1 MDYYARAHHLR
12 IMPQDHNEQAT
23 SIIELASI
31 PFLLADSDTQSRPI
45 ESSRSSS
52 STDRVSI
59 RVEPLLRPSNSI
71 RSTHIHPLPI
81 DTQLMFIL
89 DPEDDPEVQP
99 TETDHLLGCLHTT
112 TLKCTLSE
120 PRDLLQNER
129 TLLSFS
135 KFSTALFFCA
145 FSVILGFS
153 FTDEQPRLQ
162 HNKTILATVV
172 FSVLI
177 FLALFGLI
185 VALVGYIQTVKRL
198 TQGRIHTIGPHK
210 GVVMACFTAVVVTL
224 IIVNSL
230 LIAERYKG
238 GL

>member
-1 MDYYARAHHLR
+1 MIAHHTET
-12 IMPQDHNEQAT
+12 MPEEHNKDAI
-23 SIIELASI
+23 SAIELSSL
-31 PFLLADSDTQSRPI
+31 PFSHTDPENRIRPI
-45 ESSRSSS
+45 EFSRSPSTTSRGISS
-52 STDRVSI
+52 LQ
-59 RVEPLLRPSNSI
+59 PPLRPSVSI
-71 RSTHIHPLPI
+71 QSTSIHSVPMNTLLI
-81 DTQLMFIL
+81 FTLE
-89 DPEDDPEVQP
+89 PEDNTEVQP
-99 TETDHLLGCLHTT
+99 TEHDHLLGWLPSV
-112 TLKCTLSE
+112 TLECTLSE

-153 FTDEQPRLQ
+153 FTDEKSKPK
-162 HNKTILATVV
+162 HEKTVLSDVV

-177 FLALFGLI
+177 FLALFGLV
-185 VALVGYIQTVKRL
+185 VALISYFQTVRRL

-224 IIVNSL
+224 ITVNSL
-230 LIAERYKG
+230 LIAERYRG